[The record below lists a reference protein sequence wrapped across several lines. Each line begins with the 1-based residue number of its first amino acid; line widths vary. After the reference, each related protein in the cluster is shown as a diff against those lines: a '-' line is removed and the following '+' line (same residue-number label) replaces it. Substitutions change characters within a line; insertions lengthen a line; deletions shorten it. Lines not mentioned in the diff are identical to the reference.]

1 MTLRMALGL
10 AYDGRSWQGWQTQPN
25 GLTVQDCLESA
36 IRSFTGSHHS
46 SVCAGRTDTGV
57 HATAQVVHLDT
68 NIDRPTESWVRGLN
82 SQLPDSVS
90 VQWAQVVPDS
100 FHARFSA
107 VSRSYTYVVLN
118 SRVRH
123 PLWAGKAGWVFQPLE
138 VEPMQQAAKVLI
150 GVHDF
155 TSFRSSQCQ
164 AKSPVRTMTHLNV
177 VRSGDIIVFTLQAN
191 AFLHHM
197 VRNIVGAL
205 LQIGQGRQPVDSL
218 AHTLSAR
225 DRKLA
230 APTFAPDGLYLTDV
244 HYPDVVLPK
253 PRKMP
258 FEN

>member
-1 MTLRMALGL
+1 
-10 AYDGRSWQGWQTQPN
+10 
-25 GLTVQDCLESA
+25 
-36 IRSFTGSHHS
+36 
-46 SVCAGRTDTGV
+46 
-57 HATAQVVHLDT
+57 
-68 NIDRPTESWVRGLN
+68 
-82 SQLPDSVS
+82 
-90 VQWAQVVPDS
+90 
-100 FHARFSA
+100 
-107 VSRSYTYVVLN
+107 
-118 SRVRH
+118 
-123 PLWAGKAGWVFQPLE
+123 
-138 VEPMQQAAKVLI
+138 MQQAAKVLI
-150 GVHDF
+150 GEHDF

-164 AKSPVRTMTHLNV
+164 AKSPVRTMTRLNV